1 MRRGS
6 GLDGICGTSGRGFT
20 GAGAGAAPRAVAML
34 RPTRG
39 HAGVTK
45 QQGATQRTKAANRV
59 PWRRDMD
66 GMVNPMD
73 SNKIDQWYPIE
84 SNGLMVKCEALVV
97 FAKK

>member
-20 GAGAGAAPRAVAML
+20 GAGAGAALRAVAML
-34 RPTRG
+34 RPGRD

-59 PWRRDMD
+59 PWRGRDMD
-66 GMVNPMD
+66 GMAVNPMD
-73 SNKIDQWYPIE
+73 SNGPLFFHGVRLDHRFRLEEI
-84 SNGLMVKCEALVV
+84 
-97 FAKK
+97 